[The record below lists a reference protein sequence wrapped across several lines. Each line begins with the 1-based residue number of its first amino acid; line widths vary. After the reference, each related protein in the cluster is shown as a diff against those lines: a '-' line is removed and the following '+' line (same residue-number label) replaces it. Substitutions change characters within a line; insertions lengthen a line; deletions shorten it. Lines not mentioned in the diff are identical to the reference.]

1 MSAPA
6 TAPLRAQRR
15 SNWLDFVADPVRLQI
30 LRALSQ
36 VTEATAAELAAQ
48 SPASY
53 QTLRRH
59 LEALE
64 TCGVIRARAGVSD
77 GETSGRP
84 AARFSLN
91 PDVRE
96 SVRSATAGSTSTTS
110 PASSSSPARR

>member
-1 MSAPA
+1 MSVA
-6 TAPLRAQRR
+6 TAAPTRARR
-15 SNWLDFVADPVRLQI
+15 DSHWLDVVADPVRLQI
-30 LRALSQ
+30 LRLLSQ
-36 VTEATAAELAAQ
+36 VTDATAAELAAH

-64 TCGVIRARAGVSD
+64 ASGVIHARPGVSD

-84 AARFSLN
+84 AARFSLS

-96 SVRSATAGSTSTTS
+96 SVRSATAASTSTTS
-110 PASSSSPARR
+110 PASPSSPG

>member
-1 MSAPA
+1 MSASVAVQP
-6 TAPLRAQRR
+6 RVRRR
-15 SNWLDFVADPVRLQI
+15 SHWLDVVADPVRLQI
-30 LRALSQ
+30 LRALSE
-36 VTEATAAELAAQ
+36 VTDATASELAAH

-64 TCGVIRARAGVSD
+64 TSGVIRARPGVSD

-84 AARFSLN
+84 AARFSLS

-96 SVRSATAGSTSTTS
+96 SVRSATVATTSTTF
-110 PASSSSPARR
+110 PAGSSPQARR

>member
-1 MSAPA
+1 MRASAV
-6 TAPLRAQRR
+6 APLRARRR
-15 SNWLDFVADPVRLQI
+15 SHWLDVVADPVRLQI

-36 VTEATAAELAAQ
+36 VTDATASELAAH

-64 TCGVIRARAGVSD
+64 TFGVIRARPGVSD

-84 AARFSLN
+84 AARFSLS
-91 PDVRE
+91 PEVRD
-96 SVRSATAGSTSTTS
+96 SVRSAFG
-110 PASSSSPARR
+110 SSSVQNVA

>member
-1 MSAPA
+1 MRASVAAPS
-6 TAPLRAQRR
+6 RAGRR
-15 SNWLDFVADPVRLQI
+15 SHWLDVVADPVRLQI

-36 VTEATAAELAAQ
+36 VPDATASELAAK

-64 TCGVIRARAGVSD
+64 AFGVIQAEAGVSD

-84 AARFSLN
+84 PARFRLS
-91 PDVRE
+91 PGVRE
-96 SVRSATAGSTSTTS
+96 SVREAFG
-110 PASSSSPARR
+110 SSSAPTAA